1 MMKVKMLGLTLM
13 TILLASGAISVA
25 NAQSCKACN
34 CQFNNAQVLS
44 EIVKT
49 QVNHILAKEPSK
61 LFM

>member
-1 MMKVKMLGLTLM
+1 MMKVKMLWLTSM
-13 TILLASGAISVA
+13 IISLASGAFSVA
-25 NAQSCKACN
+25 NAQPCKTCN

-49 QVNHILAKEPSK
+49 QVNRILAKEPSK